1 MRVPQRL
8 VSVFSTFVPYVPTV
22 YGSAPGGG
30 TLSIV
35 CSPKGLWYPIYPNMP
50 SEEVAYLMSQK
61 VNPFHLRSQ
70 RTAKQGTPNAG
81 LSLKEVP
88 H

>member
-1 MRVPQRL
+1 
-8 VSVFSTFVPYVPTV
+8 
-22 YGSAPGGG
+22 
-30 TLSIV
+30 
-35 CSPKGLWYPIYPNMP
+35 
-50 SEEVAYLMSQK
+50 MSQK

-70 RTAKQGTPNAG
+70 RTARIESMILKKQGTPNAG